1 MATLT
6 RASYCIE
13 GSKEDLKKVF
23 KAIDSFMTEKIKL
36 QNDKAGK
43 GWESNI
49 LAALGATE
57 EQLSENISHG
67 FIDTYELDENV
78 LRIGATEMA
87 VCYVGSFR
95 DILGKLMPKLNIYY
109 IVEKWEDHRYET
121 NDRDGKYFPMRYLV
135 HACMKGT
142 TSHEYFRTEDE
153 MKIFVSKLMGRKDVT
168 IDEIGEWIE
177 EHRNKDNFVEVIEI
191 EYVM

>member
-36 QNDKAGK
+36 HNDKADK
-43 GWESNI
+43 GWEGNV

-57 EQLSENISHG
+57 EQLSENKSHG

-95 DILGKLMPKLNIYY
+95 DILGKLMPKLNIYF
-109 IVEKWEDHRYET
+109 IVEK
-121 NDRDGKYFPMRYLV
+121 
-135 HACMKGT
+135 
-142 TSHEYFRTEDE
+142 
-153 MKIFVSKLMGRKDVT
+153 
-168 IDEIGEWIE
+168 
-177 EHRNKDNFVEVIEI
+177 
-191 EYVM
+191 